1 MSTRRRPGERVRGQ
15 GPPSCWGA
23 TAVLFVPA
31 STGARLYDARV
42 TPDRSPV
49 PVRILAIVAL
59 FAVTIVAACGPD
71 AAPAGTASPATGAA
85 TPARSPAAGATEPDL
100 TPVPGGQPTPFLS
113 IGIGPDQLNT
123 TDVEGFGPILD
134 ELPAS
139 FPRLAGQEPADA
151 GGGPAS
157 GSFVVN
163 STPRAAAADLAA
175 KLTAVGWSA
184 DVASPLEDGS
194 VVVEATGQAAGCK
207 AEVRFTPASGSSLML
222 VLYGASCPAS

>member
-1 MSTRRRPGERVRGQ
+1 MTPQRRPAAVR
-15 GPPSCWGA
+15 
-23 TAVLFVPA
+23 T
-31 STGARLYDARV
+31 
-42 TPDRSPV
+42 
-49 PVRILAIVAL
+49 LAIVAV
-59 FAVTIVAACGPD
+59 AIVAACGPD
-71 AAPAGTASPATGAA
+71 AAPARTASPTAGAT
-85 TPARSPAAGATEPDL
+85 TPARSPGSGATEPDL

-113 IGIGPDQLNT
+113 IGIGPDQPHT

-139 FPRLAGQEPADA
+139 FPKLAGQEPADA

-157 GSFVVN
+157 GSFAVN
-163 STPRAAAADLAA
+163 STAGTAAADLAA
-175 KLTAVGWSA
+175 KLTAVGWAA

-194 VVVEATGQAAGCK
+194 VVVEAIGPAAGCK